1 MTDMT
6 RAYVRVLTAWAAALL
21 GLYALQAWF
30 S

>member
-6 RAYVRVLTAWAAALL
+6 RTYVRVLAAWAAALL